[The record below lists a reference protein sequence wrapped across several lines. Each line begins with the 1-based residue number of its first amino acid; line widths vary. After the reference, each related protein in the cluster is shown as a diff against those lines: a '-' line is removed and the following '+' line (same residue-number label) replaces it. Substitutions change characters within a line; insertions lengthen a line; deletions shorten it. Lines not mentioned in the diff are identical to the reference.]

1 MNDSKYNSDSNTALL
16 TVPQVCAYLNIG
28 KTKCREIMAN
38 PHNGFTVRI
47 GRRLYAHKAQLD
59 KWLERQILK

>member
-38 PHNGFTVRI
+38 PHNGFTIRI
-47 GRRLYAHKAQLD
+47 GNRLYAHKVQLEVG
-59 KWLERQILK
+59 KWERV

>member
-16 TVPQVCAYLNIG
+16 TVQQVCAYLNIG

-38 PHNGFTVRI
+38 PRNGFTVRI
-47 GRRLYAHKAQLD
+47 GSRLYAHKAQLD